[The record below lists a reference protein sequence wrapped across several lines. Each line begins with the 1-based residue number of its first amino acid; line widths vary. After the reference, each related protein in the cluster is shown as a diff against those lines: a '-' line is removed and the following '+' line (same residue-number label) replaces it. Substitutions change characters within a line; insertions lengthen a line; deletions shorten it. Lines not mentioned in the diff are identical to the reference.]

1 MNVNEETSQV
11 NETVD
16 TQATEQ
22 DSKMKPSE
30 DVESTKTY
38 TQEQLDAIAADIRR
52 KSEVKISKKFEGIDV
67 EKYREMLDKEE
78 KIELEK
84 QKKKG
89 EFDSILKQ
97 QAEKFGSKINTLTS
111 ELTKIKVDGALLNA
125 ASTKKAISPEQVV
138 RLVRDQVKMS
148 ENGEVEVVDKNGTVR
163 YSDTGTAMTVDGL
176 VGEFLKTNPHFVQAG
191 LAGGGSKSNVSPNT
205 NTSDVDINTL
215 DLENPEQLAL
225 YRELRKKKYPD
236 LNI

>member
-1 MNVNEETSQV
+1 MNVNEETLQV

-30 DVESTKTY
+30 DVVSTKTY

-52 KSEVKISKKFEGIDV
+52 KSEVKMSKKFEGIDV

-78 KIELEK
+78 KIELDK

-97 QAEKFGSKINTLTS
+97 QADKFGSKINTLTS

-125 ASTKKAISPEQVV
+125 ASTKKSINPEQVV
-138 RLVRDQVKMS
+138 RLVRDQIEMS
-148 ENGEVEVVDKNGTVR
+148 ENGEVEVIDKNVPNGN
-163 YSDTGTAMTVDGL
+163 
-176 VGEFLKTNPHFVQAG
+176 FLFF
-191 LAGGGSKSNVSPNT
+191 L
-205 NTSDVDINTL
+205 
-215 DLENPEQLAL
+215 
-225 YRELRKKKYPD
+225 
-236 LNI
+236 

>member
-1 MNVNEETSQV
+1 MNENEEASQV
-11 NETVD
+11 KEPID
-16 TQATEQ
+16 TQTIDQ

-30 DVESTKTY
+30 DVVSTKTY

-52 KSEVKISKKFEGIDV
+52 KSETKISKKFEGVDV
-67 EKYREMLDKEE
+67 EKYRDLLDKEE

-125 ASTKKAISPEQVV
+125 ASTKKAINPEQVA
-138 RLVRDQVKMS
+138 RLVRESVKMS
-148 ENGEVEVVDKNGTVR
+148 ETGEVEVVDKNGTVR

-176 VGEFLKTNPHFVQAG
+176 VDEFLKANPHFVQAG
-191 LAGGGSKSNVSPNT
+191 LAGGGSKSNVSPDT
-205 NTSDVDINTL
+205 NTSNVDINKL
-215 DLENPEQLAL
+215 DLDNPEQLAL
-225 YRELRKKKYPD
+225 YRELRKKKYTT
-236 LNI
+236 LNL